1 MKWVWV
7 NQIWYENEAPINTNN
22 RAFLYADGFFETCKI
37 ENSKW
42 LLEPY
47 HLKRILKTF
56 KALQFNPISNDFSSF
71 IYQKFNQITPK
82 YPDKKFRLK
91 IIFFRNSKGY
101 YTPETNHWDLVLEL
115 EEYNEKLKTIH
126 SIEVLKQNFKCIDP
140 YSFSK
145 SINSRTYVMAGLERR
160 LFDTEEAILLNN
172 EGRLCEALSSNIF
185 LIKNGIILTPEIN
198 EGPIDGVFRNFFLDI
213 AKKLK
218 LQIFETRLQ
227 IQDLENADEVFL
239 TNSLAGI
246 RPVLKFRDRNYQIDM
261 GLTLKETIKAR
272 WLNE

>member
-37 ENSKW
+37 VNNKW

-47 HLKRILKTF
+47 HLKRIIKTLKS
-56 KALQFNPISNDFSSF
+56 LQFNPLNSDFSSF
-71 IYQKFNQITPK
+71 IIQKYTQITHKFPK
-82 YPDKKFRLK
+82 QNFRLK
-91 IIFFRNSKGY
+91 IIIFRNSKGY

-115 EEYNEKLKTIH
+115 EDYREKPDTIKD
-126 SIEVLKQNFKCIDP
+126 IEILQQNFKSIEP

-145 SINSRTYVMAGLERR
+145 GINSRTYVMAGLEKR
-160 LFDTEEAILLNN
+160 LFETEEAILLNN

-185 LIKNGIILTPEIN
+185 LIKNGIILSPEIN
-198 EGPIDGVFRNFFLDI
+198 EGPIEGVFRSFFLDM

-246 RPVLKFRDRNYQIDM
+246 RPVLKFRDRKYQIDM